1 MKVKKIGGD
10 FRLFGKGRED
20 SLELNKR
27 DFRVLMTLQILFEKY
42 RAITHKFFTKEGE
55 SSF

>member
-1 MKVKKIGGD
+1 MEVKKIGGD

-42 RAITHKFFTKEGE
+42 RAIVHKFFTKEGD